1 MRCTKD
7 WNKFKKSV
15 TKLNHGKLSYAK
27 FKSLLTSHNTETNN
41 FQNIL
46 KFSAHDYILEHLANT

>member
-46 KFSAHDYILEHLANT
+46 KFSAHDYI